1 MKAQRLVPL
10 IGAFI
15 VFALV
20 FLALDYSIMKLHGLA
35 LIYSH

>member
-1 MKAQRLVPL
+1 MNKQILPFLAAL
-10 IGAFI
+10 A

-20 FLALDYSIMKLHGLA
+20 FLALDFSIMKLHGLN